1 MALDEILDALRKV
14 APLEIAPP
22 AQLAGDILR
31 NVSGPT
37 LRSIEAN
44 DLNWIIVLAAERC
57 LDHGFQDLLMSA
69 SCQTRPRS
77 SERSHSD

>member
-1 MALDEILDALRKV
+1 MALDEIPDALRKV

-57 LDHGFQDLLMSA
+57 LRFPGSSHVGFMPDPAEIVRAIAL
-69 SCQTRPRS
+69 
-77 SERSHSD
+77 